1 MGGGPKMPPFARL
14 KPPTET
20 IPEEVELVWD
30 DSVAPETCIDFD
42 APHISTSEML
52 WSIASVA
59 AMFGALYTYVVLSDP
74 EGSNPVAKRETVIPA
89 SYLMT
94 VELQTKCQR
103 KKMIEKFRFNKV
115 VELDDERQSCCVG
128 N

>member
-1 MGGGPKMPPFARL
+1 M
-14 KPPTET
+14 
-20 IPEEVELVWD
+20 ELVWD

-89 SYLMT
+89 SYAYDCGIT
-94 VELQTKCQR
+94 D
-103 KKMIEKFRFNKV
+103 KMPE
-115 VELDDERQSCCVG
+115 EEDD
-128 N
+128 